1 MYTIPFTDI
10 DEIKL
15 GHEEDLEN
23 LTGCTVLLCES
34 GAVAGVDVRGGAP
47 GTRETDLLNPMNLID
62 KIHAIL
68 LSGGSAFGLDAAG
81 GVMQYL
87 EEKDIGFD
95 VGVAKVPIV
104 TGAVLFDLAVGNPK
118 IRPDKDMG
126 YRACINA
133 NNQTCPEGNIGAGTG
148 ATVGKFLGLEYAMK
162 GGLGCYALQVGD
174 LKVGAVVAVNAFGD
188 VINPKTG
195 EIIAGTLNADKTS
208 FANTSKS
215 FLSLIDKNQ
224 HNLLTGNTT
233 IGIIATNAKI
243 NKSQANK
250 IASMTHDAYA
260 RTIRPVH
267 TMADGDTIFALGTGK
282 VTADINVIGVLANEV
297 MEMAILRAIK
307 SANSVLGIKAYE
319 DIHKA

>member
-15 GHEEDLEN
+15 GHEQDLEN

-133 NNQTCPEGNIGAGTG
+133 NKQTCPEGNIGAGTG

-297 MEMAILRAIK
+297 MEMAILGAIK

>member
-15 GHEEDLEN
+15 GHEQDLEN

>member
-15 GHEEDLEN
+15 GHEQDLEN

-133 NNQTCPEGNIGAGTG
+133 NKQTCPEGNIGAGTG

>member
-15 GHEEDLEN
+15 GHEQDLEN

-307 SANSVLGIKAYE
+307 SANSVLGIKAYK